1 MYLFF
6 FLLNIIIYIFVL
18 KISYLVFKNRY
29 IFPFR
34 IAELWCLG
42 INLIIF
48 IFLTNKFFSKEF
60 IFSTIIINFCL
71 FTITFFILSMINTSP
86 RTKIMIDLF
95 EKKRLNKKKYL
106 KNYNEKTI
114 VEKRLKRLKTNNE
127 IIIKKNKI
135 FINENRKAGLL
146 KLIILIFETMKKV

>member
-6 FLLNIIIYIFVL
+6 FIINIILYIFVL
-18 KISYLVFKNRY
+18 KISYLVFKNKY

-42 INLIIF
+42 INLIMF
-48 IFLTNKFFSKEF
+48 IFLTKRYFSNEF
-60 IFSTIIINFCL
+60 IFSTIIINFAL

-86 RTKIMIDLF
+86 RTRIMIDLF
-95 EKKRLNKKKYL
+95 EKKKLNKIKYL
-106 KNYNEKTI
+106 QNYNEKTI

-127 IIIKKNKI
+127 IIIKKNRI
-135 FINENRKAGLL
+135 LINKEKKAGLL
-146 KLIILIFETMKKV
+146 KLIIFIFETMKKV